1 MEEVRQPGNQGL
13 RILRSVLQME
23 KVIWPILLID
33 AAGHLTKTSDK
44 TRVIKPGQNILKK
57 VLAFSGLMHYN
68 FNS

>member
-13 RILRSVLQME
+13 RILPSVLQME

-33 AAGHLTKTSDK
+33 AHGHLT
-44 TRVIKPGQNILKK
+44 KPGQNIFKK